1 MTPRHL
7 SWVRAVLALGVATV
21 VWAALSP
28 ANAAERPLPRNK
40 PTVPEKMVQAGVSFA
55 LREGC
60 ISGPVILLGGGC
72 HVGHACSR
80 AAR

>member
-1 MTPRHL
+1 MTEL
-7 SWVRAVLALGVATV
+7 FVASTTV
-21 VWAALSP
+21 G
-28 ANAAERPLPRNK
+28 
-40 PTVPEKMVQAGVSFA
+40 PEKMVQAGVSFA